1 MWLNLKDPHNTLEL
15 GDVLSDNWEVEPL
28 PTVAVT
34 ITRDQLFEAWSK
46 AAASASGNVQLYLE
60 LVKELGL

>member
-15 GDVLSDNWEVEPL
+15 GDVLSDDWEVEPL

-34 ITRDQLFEAWSK
+34 ITRDQLFEAWGK
-46 AAASASGNVQLYLE
+46 AAKQANGNVQLYLN